1 MCAECV
7 CSRCRNHMF
16 ASVSRMRRA
25 LNSSVRASQIGL
37 LGCKWYEVG
46 AQEGRNRASNQRSKF
61 LCHRI
66 RDDVF
71 CDLSR

>member
-1 MCAECV
+1 VRV
-7 CSRCRNHMF
+7 CF

-25 LNSSVRASQIGL
+25 LNSSVRASQIEL

-46 AQEGRNRASNQRSKF
+46 AQEGRNRPSNPQSKF

-66 RDDVF
+66 RDNAL